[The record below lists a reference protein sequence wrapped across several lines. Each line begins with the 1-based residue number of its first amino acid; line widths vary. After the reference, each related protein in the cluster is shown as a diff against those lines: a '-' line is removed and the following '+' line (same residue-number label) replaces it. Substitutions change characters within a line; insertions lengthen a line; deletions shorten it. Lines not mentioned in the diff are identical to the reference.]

1 MLAQHLGDGQH
12 QVGGGNA
19 FRQFSGE
26 LEAHHIRN
34 KHGYRLA
41 EHGGFRF
48 NTADA
53 PPQYPQTV
61 DHSGM
66 GIRTHQRVRIG
77 DPLFIL
83 QFAPDGFTQIF
94 KVYLVTNAGAWR
106 DHAKPAERLL
116 SPLQEDVALVVTLHL
131 ETNVFT
137 KGIVITEVVNG
148 HGVVNDEV
156 NGGKRVNLC
165 RISAETLHGFAH
177 RG

>member
-1 MLAQHLGDGQH
+1 M
-12 QVGGGNA
+12 
-19 FRQFSGE
+19 
-26 LEAHHIRN
+26 
-34 KHGYRLA
+34 
-41 EHGGFRF
+41 
-48 NTADA
+48 
-53 PPQYPQTV
+53 
-61 DHSGM
+61 
-66 GIRTHQRVRIG
+66 
-77 DPLFIL
+77 
-83 QFAPDGFTQIF
+83 
-94 KVYLVTNAGAWR
+94 TNAGAWR
-106 DHAKPAERLL
+106 DHAKTAERLL